1 MARKRKSI
9 SPCPIVPQSAEYGTK
24 EYDNEFYGK
33 FLYYSEKTTDQTCK
47 ETILTYL
54 KTNNKPCSN
63 LETVHSK
70 NFKPVGLY
78 LKMQQDGIR
87 LPETEKNLLESGIQN
102 FIRLDAKRGLEL
114 EQLRKTKSVQERYFV
129 QKTVS
134 EILNALDNQVAVIQ
148 LNQRPQL
155 DFKTFTGALS
165 SGIIK
170 LVETEMKDILERSIK
185 EIKLAKSKKD
195 LQLVEAYSYLN
206 NKQLKCLLEFY
217 QDLFARLQSGLVVKT
232 KTVRKTKPKTTDKLV
247 KKIKYMERFPE
258 LGLTSVNPTELIGA
272 NIVYVYNTKTRFLE
286 RFESEKGIGV
296 RGTTLTDIKEPAVKK
311 KIRNPEVF
319 KSINATNKNFME
331 RFWSGF
337 KTKQGTANPRIN
349 GHCILL
355 SCINIKNES

>member
-1 MARKRKSI
+1 MARKRKPI
-9 SPCPIVPQSAEYGTK
+9 SLSPVVLQSAEYGTK

-33 FLYYSEKTTDQTCK
+33 FLYYSEKTTDQICK
-47 ETILTYL
+47 ETVITYL
-54 KTNNKPCSN
+54 KTNNKACSN
-63 LETVHSK
+63 LETLNSK

-114 EQLRKTKSVQERYFV
+114 QQIRKTKSVQEKYFV

-134 EILNALDNQVAVIQ
+134 EILNVLDNQVVAIQ
-148 LNQRPQL
+148 KNQRPQL
-155 DFKTFTGALS
+155 DFKTFIGGLT

-170 LVETEMKDILERSIK
+170 LVEDEMKSLLEKNIK
-185 EIKLAKSKKD
+185 ELKLARNKKD
-195 LQLVEAYSYLN
+195 LQLVEGYSYLTS
-206 NKQLKCLLEFY
+206 KQLKSLLEFSE
-217 QDLFARLQSGLVVKT
+217 DLLKRLQTGLVIRSKSP
-232 KTVRKTKPKTTDKLV
+232 RKTKPKTVDKLV
-247 KKIKYMERFPE
+247 KKVKYMERFPE
-258 LGLTSVNPTELIGA
+258 LGLISVNPTELIGA
-272 NIVYVYNTKTRFLE
+272 NIVYIYNTKTRFLE
-286 RFESEKGIGV
+286 RFESEQGIGV

-319 KSINATNKNFME
+319 KSINTTNKNFME

-337 KTKQGTANPRIN
+337 KTKQGIANPRIN